1 MNIYSTFTWTKARQ
15 TAENLIH
22 QQTGKYLSDLEI
34 VILRGAWEDR
44 TYEEISEARGYT
56 SNYLS
61 RDIGCK
67 LWLNLS
73 QALQEKV
80 SKKNFKAALQR
91 EWQKHTLVNIS
102 DRQNES
108 VTLSTANFTFPEGFV
123 PLNSPYYILRSPIE
137 SICYETIAK
146 SGSLIRIKGARS
158 MGKTSLIHR
167 ILEQGR
173 VSSHQTVYLDFS
185 NIERLILQDWDKLL
199 RWLCVTI
206 SRQLELPYR
215 VKNYWDKNCLG
226 NSDSCTAYF
235 EEYILAK
242 IDRNI
247 VLAFDNIDRLFGC
260 VAVIEDLL
268 GMLSNWHL
276 KGKIDY
282 RWSKLKL
289 ILAHSTEVYIPSNAD
304 RSLFNAGVPILL
316 EEFNYEEVKT
326 LASVYQLNWE
336 RAQIEQLM
344 DLVGGYPYLIR
355 LAMYQIKN
363 QHLSL
368 KEFLNRAFS
377 PQGIYYNHLLYL
389 SDILHQSPELNSA
402 FAKVIKS
409 ATPVELEFVL
419 LYKLHS
425 VGLVKHQCGLAF
437 PRCKLYQNYFDNY
450 F

>member
-1 MNIYSTFTWTKARQ
+1 MNIYSKFTWTTARQ
-15 TAENLIH
+15 TAENLIY

-34 VILRGAWEDR
+34 VVLRGAWEDR

-73 QALQEKV
+73 RALQEKV

-91 EWQKHTLVNIS
+91 EWQKHTQTNSS
-102 DRQNES
+102 DRQNRS
-108 VTLSTANFTFPEGFV
+108 ATFSTANLTFPEGFV
-123 PLNSPYYILRSPIE
+123 PLDSPYYIRRSPIE

-146 SGSLIRIKGARS
+146 SGSLIRIKGAKW

-167 ILEQGR
+167 ILEHGR
-173 VSSHQTVYLDFS
+173 VYNHKTVYLDFS
-185 NIERLILQDWDKLL
+185 NVECSILQDWGKLL
-199 RWLCVTI
+199 RWLCATI
-206 SRQLELPYR
+206 SRQLELPHR
-215 VKNYWDKNCLG
+215 AKNYWDKNCLG
-226 NSDSCTAYF
+226 NSDSCAVYF

-247 VLAFDNIDRLFGC
+247 VLAFDNIDCLFGC
-260 VAVIEDLL
+260 EAVIENLL

-276 KGKIDY
+276 KGKIDR

-289 ILAHSTEVYIPSNAD
+289 ILAHSTEVYIPSNVD

-336 RAQIEQLM
+336 RSHIEQLM

-368 KEFLNRAFS
+368 KQFLNRAFS
-377 PQGIYYNHLLYL
+377 LQGIYYNHLLFL
-389 SDILHQSPELNSA
+389 ADILHQSPKLNLA
-402 FAKVIKS
+402 FTKVIES

-419 LYKLHS
+419 VYKLHS
-425 VGLVKHQCGLAF
+425 IGLVKHQRGLAF
-437 PRCKLYQNYFDNY
+437 ARCKLYQNYFE
-450 F
+450 

>member
-1 MNIYSTFTWTKARQ
+1 MNIYSKFTWTTARQ
-15 TAENLIH
+15 TAENLIY

-34 VILRGAWEDR
+34 VVLRGAWEDR

-73 QALQEKV
+73 RALQEKV

-91 EWQKHTLVNIS
+91 EWQKHTQMDTS
-102 DRQNES
+102 DRQDPS
-108 VTLSTANFTFPEGFV
+108 ATLSTANLTFPEGFV
-123 PLNSPYYILRSPIE
+123 PLDSPYYIRRSPIE

-146 SGSLIRIKGARS
+146 PGSLIRIKGARW

-167 ILEQGR
+167 ILDYGR
-173 VSSHQTVYLDFS
+173 VCSHKTLYLDFS
-185 NIERLILQDWDKLL
+185 NIERSILQDWDKLL
-199 RWLCVTI
+199 RWLCATI
-206 SRQLELPYR
+206 SRQLELPHR
-215 VKNYWDKNCLG
+215 VKTYWDKNCLG

-242 IDRNI
+242 IERNI
-247 VLAFDNIDRLFGC
+247 VIAFDNIDCLFGC
-260 VAVIEDLL
+260 EAVIEDLL

-276 KGKIDY
+276 KGKIDC

-289 ILAHSTEVYIPSNAD
+289 ILAHSTEVYIPSNVD

-326 LASVYQLNWE
+326 LASAYQLNWE
-336 RAQIEQLM
+336 RSHIEQLM

-363 QHLSL
+363 QRLSL
-368 KEFLNRAFS
+368 KEFLNRAFD

-389 SDILHQSPELNSA
+389 ADLLYQSPELSSA
-402 FAKVIKS
+402 FTKAIESVS
-409 ATPVELEFVL
+409 PVKLNFVQ

-425 VGLVKHQCGLAF
+425 VGLVQHQRGLAF
-437 PRCKLYQNYFDNY
+437 PRCKLYQDYFIS
-450 F
+450 